1 MRNFIVGDII
11 KGKKDNGYGYTNEG
25 MTKARVLNVNGSEM
39 RIEVLEHEN
48 KGCIGNKTT
57 VANTCTRF
65 ELVSARKVTKK
76 ELLDMP
82 IGTKIT
88 TDAKKYNVYVKV
100 DEDCF
105 RNEAADFINDCDIED
120 DLTLDVCD
128 EDYGTRIIKIEEP
141 TYSTIYDYSTEA
153 KEMTVAEIEKALGH
167 AVKIIKE
174 ED

>member
-11 KGKKDNGYGYTNEG
+11 KGKKDNGYGYTDEG
-25 MTKARVLNVNGSEM
+25 MTKARVLSVNGSEM
-39 RIEVLEHEN
+39 RIEVLEHED
-48 KGCIGNKTT
+48 KDYIGNKTT
-57 VANTCTRF
+57 VDNTCTKF
-65 ELVSARKVTKK
+65 ELVNARKVTKE

-82 IGTKIT
+82 IGIKIT
-88 TDAKKYNVYVKV
+88 TDAEKDNVYVYDGESFYNEEGCI
-100 DEDCF
+100 DE
-105 RNEAADFINDCDIED
+105 CDIED
-120 DLTLDVCD
+120 DLTLDVYD
-128 EDYGTRIIKIEEP
+128 EEEYGTRIIKIEEP